1 MKCGTSI
8 KFPHKIS
15 NRKSYS
21 PMNDSAYLDWYYCDP
36 QAEEYPIRDV
46 TTLGKFEPHYE
57 DGTFNVCRSCN
68 QRYLNRALKDGV
80 SYIFFFTR
88 YRGIILEYKKKYYI
102 TGFFK
107 IGETC
112 KVHQHTRST
121 RKAAIASIIKFYKIS
136 DAFELSKIVKEE
148 IVNARHVSKR
158 LNEGNAK
165 KILKHFSKKKDQTK
179 QYISYT
185 KFLQN

>member
-1 MKCGTSI
+1 MKCGTAI

-21 PMNDSAYLDWYYCDP
+21 SMDDSAYLDWYYCDP

-46 TTLGKFEPHYE
+46 TTLGKPEPHYE
-57 DGTFNVCRSCN
+57 DGTFNVCAKCN
-68 QRYLNRALKDGV
+68 QKNLNKALKDGV

-88 YRGIILEYKKKYYI
+88 YRGKIRKYKKKYYI
-102 TGFFK
+102 TGYFK

-112 KVHQHTRST
+112 KVHQRARPT
-121 RKAAIASIIKFYKIS
+121 RKAAIASKIKFYKIS
-136 DAFELSKIVKEE
+136 DAFELSKLVKKE
-148 IVNARHVSKR
+148 IANARYVSKR
-158 LNEGNAK
+158 FNESNTK

-179 QYISYT
+179 RYISYT
-185 KFLQN
+185 KFLEN